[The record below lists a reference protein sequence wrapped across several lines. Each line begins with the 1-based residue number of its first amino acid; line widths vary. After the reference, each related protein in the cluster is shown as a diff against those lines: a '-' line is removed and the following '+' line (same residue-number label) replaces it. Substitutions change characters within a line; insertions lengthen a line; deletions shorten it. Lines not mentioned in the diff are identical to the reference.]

1 MESGRTRADGR
12 AGGSTRTRLV
22 LVHQRVQGSP
32 ERGEVHPRRPG
43 ASML

>member
-1 MESGRTRADGR
+1 MESGRTGADGR
-12 AGGSTRTRLV
+12 AGGIDRTRLV

-32 ERGEVHPRRPG
+32 EGGGAHPRQPG